1 MSKQLEVL
9 NNNYESE
16 EIFSKSDDF
25 NQLGDQDF
33 SNLNRENYLPQ
44 FYAQRTSQEGDQAIN
59 DFLRGDN
66 GFEQNQFL
74 TQYNYN
80 DQYNNDYT
88 LNEGN
93 HDEQK
98 NTQTCQNNNTQQNQQ
113 YVQVQQ
119 SIPQSNKNSSYTAST
134 CDYQSSDYLNQS
146 LSESSHSNYQANTFR
161 PANNLSSNL
170 KNQNYQFN
178 SNSYQNQHQNANN
191 FNHTNY
197 GSSPEHFSEN
207 STFGHTPQYVTE
219 YNSNQNSNGIDD
231 EDADQDE
238 GIDKNSLNQGG
249 SKIKKNIAKKKYEPL
264 YDNNQVYRYEDDP
277 IEYKKARK
285 RIQNRQSARKVRNIK
300 KNQTENLEMNV
311 DQLKQENQDL
321 KVQVANLSAQN
332 KRLLDEVEY
341 FRRMYGNIIQNYHQ
355 ENNNSN
361 EINGGEY
368 KNGQEYSSKI
378 IKNTPNQEG
387 MLPFTRERVTTKP
400 PYGQN
405 QQLFILVVI
414 SCILVMSYSSTS
426 YENQIQS
433 KVNAFLSIS
442 EMRNITKTFQLES
455 QIKQIV
461 QDTVYYDSWK
471 IIGWTLA
478 IIAYLTYATLTIYKN
493 FKSKFSFNKNKQKS
507 N

>member
-1 MSKQLEVL
+1 MSNQQDIL
-9 NNNYESE
+9 NNNCESE
-16 EIFSKSDDF
+16 EVFSKSDDF
-25 NQLGDQDF
+25 NHFGDQDF
-33 SNLNRENYLPQ
+33 SNLNREDYPPQ
-44 FYAQRTSQEGDQAIN
+44 FYAQRISQEGDQAIN
-59 DFLRGDN
+59 DFIRGDI
-66 GFEQNQFL
+66 GYDQNQFL
-74 TQYNYN
+74 TQYNYS
-80 DQYNNDYT
+80 DQYNNNYAASEVNPD
-88 LNEGN
+88 N
-93 HDEQK
+93 QK
-98 NTQTCQNNNTQQNQQ
+98 NILSGQNNTIQQNQQ
-113 YVQVQQ
+113 YVQAQQ
-119 SIPQSNKNSSYTAST
+119 FVPQNNKNSSYTAST
-134 CDYQSSDYLNQS
+134 CDYMSSDYCNQS
-146 LSESSHSNYQANTFR
+146 QSESSHSNYQANSFR
-161 PANNLSSNL
+161 PTNSLPQNQ
-170 KNQNYQFN
+170 KNQYYQFN
-178 SNSYQNQHQNANN
+178 SNSHQSQHQNATNIN
-191 FNHTNY
+191 QVNY

-207 STFGHTPQYVTE
+207 STQGHTPYYVTE

-231 EDADQDE
+231 EDAEQEE
-238 GIDKNSLNQGG
+238 GIDKNSLNQTGL
-249 SKIKKNIAKKKYEPL
+249 KIKKNIAKKKYEPL

-277 IEYKKARK
+277 LEYKKARK
-285 RIQNRQSARKVRNIK
+285 RIQNRQSARKVRSIK

-361 EINGGEY
+361 EINGNED
-368 KNGQEYSSKI
+368 KNGQEYTTKI
-378 IKNTPNQEG
+378 IRNNRNHEG
-387 MLPFTRERVTTKP
+387 MLPTTRERINVKT

-442 EMRNITKTFQLES
+442 EIKNITKTVQLES
-455 QIKQIV
+455 EIKQIV
-461 QDTVYYDSWK
+461 QDTVFYDSWK

-493 FKSKFSFNKNKQKS
+493 FKSKFYFNKNKQKD

>member
-1 MSKQLEVL
+1 MSKQQEVL
-9 NNNYESE
+9 NYNYESE

-25 NQLGDQDF
+25 NHLGDQDF
-33 SNLNRENYLPQ
+33 SNLNKEGYPPQ
-44 FYAQRTSQEGDQAIN
+44 FYAQRISQEDVQALN
-59 DFLRGDN
+59 DFVRGDN

-80 DQYNNDYT
+80 EQYNNDYAA
-88 LNEGN
+88 NDVN
-93 HDEQK
+93 PDQQK
-98 NTQTCQNNNTQQNQQ
+98 NYQLSQNNDPQQNQQ
-113 YVQVQQ
+113 YVQLQ
-119 SIPQSNKNSSYTAST
+119 SGAVPQNNKNTSSYTAST
-134 CDYQSSDYLNQS
+134 CDYMSSDYYNQS
-146 LSESSHSNYQANTFR
+146 LSESSHSNYQSNSFR
-161 PANNLSSNL
+161 PTYNISQNQ

-178 SNSYQNQHQNANN
+178 SNPYQSQHQNATN
-191 FNHTNY
+191 FNQINY

-207 STFGHTPQYVTE
+207 STLGHTPQYVTE

-231 EDADQDE
+231 EEANQEE
-238 GIDKNSLNQGG
+238 GIDKYSLNQAG

-264 YDNNQVYRYEDDP
+264 YDNNQVFRYEDDP

-285 RIQNRQSARKVRNIK
+285 RIQNRQSARKVRSIK

-341 FRRMYGNIIQNYHQ
+341 LRRINGNIIQNYHQ

-361 EINGGEY
+361 
-368 KNGQEYSSKI
+368 Q
-378 IKNTPNQEG
+378 IKGNTSITDRNVANQEG
-387 MLPFTRERVTTKP
+387 MLPTTRERVSTKP

-405 QQLFILVVI
+405 QQLFILVII
-414 SCILVMSYSSTS
+414 SCVLVMSYSSTS

-433 KVNAFLSIS
+433 KVNAFFSIN
-442 EMRNITKTFQLES
+442 EIKNITKTIQLEG

-461 QDTVYYDSWK
+461 QDTVFYDSWK

-478 IIAYLTYATLTIYKN
+478 IIAYLTYATLTIYNN